1 MSTQLKEKINIS
13 VDTIHNLSEVDL
25 ADLCNITEQAIN
37 AGGGFGW
44 LRVPTREILNQYWKR
59 ITDDGLNNLIVGRLN
74 GVIAGTLQLS
84 YEAPNIESRKNI
96 AQIKRHFVAPWA
108 RGYGLAKTMIDFSEQ
123 KAKEDN
129 IKSIQLS
136 IRETQDAAV
145 QLFTSKDYK
154 VWGENPCYA
163 FINGSFI
170 KGIYFYKNL

>member
-1 MSTQLKEKINIS
+1 MSTQLKEKIIIS
-13 VDTIHNLSEVDL
+13 VDTINKLSDVDL

-44 LRVPTREILNQYWKR
+44 LRVPTRDVLNEYWNK
-59 ITDDGLNNLIVGRLN
+59 ITDDNLNNLIVGRLN

-108 RGYGLAKTMIDFSEQ
+108 RGYGLAKSMIDFSED
-123 KAKEDN
+123 KAKEEN
-129 IKSIQLS
+129 IKSIQMS
-136 IRETQDAAV
+136 VRETRDAAI
-145 QLFTSKDYK
+145 QLFSNKGYK
-154 VWGENPCYA
+154 TWGENPYYA

>member
-1 MSTQLKEKINIS
+1 MSIQLNEKINIS
-13 VDTIHNLSEVDL
+13 VDSLKYLSEVDL

-44 LRVPTREILNQYWKR
+44 LRVPTREVLNEYWRK
-59 ITDDGLNNLIVGRLN
+59 ITEDKLSYLIVGRLK

-108 RGYGLAKTMIDFSEQ
+108 RGYGLAKSMIDFSEQ

-129 IKSIQLS
+129 IKSIQLAV
-136 IRETQDAAV
+136 RETQDAAV
-145 QLFTSKDYK
+145 QLFSSKNYK
-154 VWGENPCYA
+154 IWGENPYYA
-163 FINGSFI
+163 FINGSFV
-170 KGIYFYKNL
+170 KGIYFFKNL

>member
-1 MSTQLKEKINIS
+1 MSIQLNEKINIS
-13 VDTIHNLSEVDL
+13 VDSLKNLSEVDL

-44 LRVPTREILNQYWKR
+44 LRVPTREVLNEYWRK
-59 ITDDGLNNLIVGRLN
+59 ITEDKLSYLIVGRLK

-108 RGYGLAKTMIDFSEQ
+108 RGYGLAKSMIDFSEQ
-123 KAKEDN
+123 KAKEEH

-136 IRETQDAAV
+136 VRETQEAAI
-145 QLFTSKDYK
+145 QLFSGKDYQ
-154 VWGENPCYA
+154 VWGENPFYA